1 MLKKITIIAFLGAM
15 LLTSC
20 AGHYG
25 LTSNVNNH
33 STEVVLSKKNFK
45 VIKSVSGEASVMYVL
60 GIGGLSKKALI
71 AEARAEMLKS
81 AELEGSAKA
90 IINETVEIKGS
101 SFPFVGKKLVTVSAQ
116 VIEFTEYIVIFAS
129 NRY

>member
-1 MLKKITIIAFLGAM
+1 MLQKITIIAILGAM
-15 LLTSC
+15 FLTSC
-20 AGHYG
+20 AAHNG
-25 LTSNVNNH
+25 LTSNSNNH

-45 VIKSVSGEASVMYVL
+45 VLKSVSGDASVTYVL

-71 AEARAEMLKS
+71 AEARVKMLKQ

-101 SFPFVGKKLVTVSAQ
+101 YFPFVGKKLVTVSAQ
-116 VIEFTEYIVIFAS
+116 VIEFTE
-129 NRY
+129 

>member
-1 MLKKITIIAFLGAM
+1 MIRKFSIIITLVGVISF
-15 LLTSC
+15 TSC

-25 LTSNVNNH
+25 LTSNINNH

-45 VIKSVSGEASVMYVL
+45 VINSVSGDASVTYIF

-71 AEARAEMLKS
+71 TEAKAEMLKN
-81 AELEGSAKA
+81 ANLEGGAKA

-101 SFPFVGKKLVTVSAQ
+101 SFPFFGRKLVTVSAQ
-116 VIEFTEYIVIFAS
+116 VIEFTE
-129 NRY
+129 

>member
-1 MLKKITIIAFLGAM
+1 M

-101 SFPFVGKKLVTVSAQ
+101 SFPFVGKNS
-116 VIEFTEYIVIFAS
+116 
-129 NRY
+129 